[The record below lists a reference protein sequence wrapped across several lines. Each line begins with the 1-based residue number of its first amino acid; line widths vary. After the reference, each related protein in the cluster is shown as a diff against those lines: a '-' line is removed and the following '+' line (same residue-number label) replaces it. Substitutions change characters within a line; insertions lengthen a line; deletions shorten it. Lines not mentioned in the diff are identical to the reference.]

1 MLLIRLVYDIVAI
14 PCIIYAGFHYKD
26 VLSWLWVKGKVFF
39 IWLWNW
45 LKDLQ
50 K

>member
-1 MLLIRLVYDIVAI
+1 MIILLLIYNVIAITCIVYAVFN
-14 PCIIYAGFHYKD
+14 PKD
-26 VLSWLWVKGKVFF
+26 VLSWLWVKSKTFF

-45 LKDLQ
+45 LKGLS